1 MSEVT
6 IEQLQADNENL
17 TAELEKV
24 KAKNAELLGKVKKAQ
39 QGSGEYSERLEALE
53 AENQSLKSELR
64 AFTFD
69 SPVNAVF
76 KEVSG
81 AGSIFRESFEKHFN
95 IIQDEYEGRF
105 WIHDKDGNP
114 VCKTVKQGKYGN
126 KEEPRELTFNDIRD
140 VIDEYGLEELQFFLP
155 KPIGSGAPGNDGR
168 NYSRAAPA
176 AEKPKEASDNVPTFG
191 MR

>member
-39 QGSGEYSERLEALE
+39 QGSGENSERLEALE
-53 AENQSLKSELR
+53 AENESLKGELR
-64 AFTFD
+64 TFTYD
-69 SPVNAVF
+69 APVNAVF

-81 AGSIFRESFEKHFN
+81 AGSIFRESFEKHFS
-95 IIQDEYEGRF
+95 IIQDDYEGRF

-114 VCKTVKQGKYGN
+114 VYKTVKQGKYGN

-140 VIDEYGLEELQFFLP
+140 VIDEHGLEELDFFLP
-155 KPIGSGAPGNDGR
+155 KPKGGGALGSNGR
-168 NYSRAAPA
+168 HYSRPVPA
-176 AEKPKEASDNVPTFG
+176 DDKPKETSDNVPTFG

>member
-6 IEQLQADNENL
+6 IEQLQADNESL

-24 KAKNAELLGKVKKAQ
+24 KAKNAELLGKIKKAQ

-69 SPVNAVF
+69 APVNAVF

-81 AGSIFRESFEKHFN
+81 AGSIFRESFEKHFS

-114 VCKTVKQGKYGN
+114 VYKTVQQGKYGN
-126 KEEPRELTFNDIRD
+126 REEPRELTFNDIRD
-140 VIDEYGLEELQFFLP
+140 VIHDHSLAELDFFLP
-155 KPIGSGAPGNDGR
+155 KPKGGGALGNDGR
-168 NYSRAAPA
+168 HYSRPAPA
-176 AEKPKEASDNVPTFG
+176 ADKPKEGSDNVPTFG